1 MPPIAIAPTV
11 STIRLTQSGD
21 RSAPLGAR
29 AKVNASVATH
39 AQQRPVSVGTTV
51 DAPAVKRV
59 NPQAETLEKVVRR
72 IPTLYV
78 VAFFGVVVGCAVLI
92 IWNTIQVNRLT
103 LERTKT
109 QQRIAE
115 LDQRTLRL
123 KAEEM
128 QLSAQ
133 SRVTEIAKRK
143 LRMIELSGSDV
154 IIMKSKD
161 N

>member
-1 MPPIAIAPTV
+1 MPPIAIAPNV
-11 STIRLTQSGD
+11 HSAIRLSQPGD
-21 RSAPLGAR
+21 RSAPLGVSRPPAPLPPR
-29 AKVNASVATH
+29 VA
-39 AQQRPVSVGTTV
+39 AAVSV
-51 DAPAVKRV
+51 DAPPVKRP

-78 VAFFGVVVGCAVLI
+78 VAFFGVVVACAVMI
-92 IWNTIQVNRLT
+92 IWNTIQVNKLT
-103 LERTKT
+103 LERTRT

-133 SRVTEIAKRK
+133 SRVTEIARRK
-143 LRMIELSGSDV
+143 LRMIDMTGGDV
-154 IIMKSKD
+154 VILKTKK
-161 N
+161 